1 MYQLGA
7 TSGTTTIRNNF
18 SLTGDL
24 TIGGGD
30 FTVGSTNVISDSGG
44 SCYIKGIDSIDAT
57 TEATIEGAIDTLSN
71 LTSASSLSTIGTIS
85 TGTWTGSIINRAYGG
100 TGINTSSISNGQLLI
115 GSSSGFSLN
124 NYYRW

>member
-30 FTVGSTNVISDSGG
+30 LTVGSTNVISDSGG
-44 SCYIKGIDSIDAT
+44 SCSLKGIDSIDAT
-57 TEATIEGAIDTLSN
+57 TEATIESAIDTLSN
-71 LTSASSLSTIGTIS
+71 LTSASSYSTVGTIT
-85 TGTWTGSIINRAYGG
+85 TGTW
-100 TGINTSSISNGQLLI
+100 
-115 GSSSGFSLN
+115 SG
-124 NYYRW
+124 